1 METFSIEDI
10 SIDVE
15 RKRTKYIY
23 LRIYPPDAYVRI
35 VSPLRY
41 DIETIRMCAI
51 DDLKNIREIQKIM
64 LDDHYFLGK
73 KYVLKIVYA
82 EERQHVEIEN
92 DNMVLYIH
100 IGATQEQKQAILE
113 EWYREQ
119 LKVIIP
125 KYISKWEE
133 PMNVKV
139 SSFDIRKMSCR
150 GLCWYKAG
158 QIDINLILAKYP
170 LEILE
175 YVIVHEMAHLL
186 VHSHSKKFWAIVDKF
201 LPNWRQIVEQNRTRL
216 TFSKPFTFKYIP
228 KKNGTV
234 VSYQFFSDRKNG

>member
-10 SIDVE
+10 SIDLE
-15 RKRTKYIY
+15 RKRTKFVT
-23 LRIYPPDAYVRI
+23 LTIYPPDAYIRM

-41 DIETIRMCAI
+41 DMETIRRCAMHI
-51 DDLKNIREIQKIM
+51 FKNVQIYQKTM

-73 KYVLKIVYA
+73 KYVLKIVNT
-82 EERQHVEIEN
+82 EKIQHVEIKN
-92 DNMVLYIH
+92 GYMVLH
-100 IGATQEQKQAILE
+100 VHTGSTPEQKQAILE

-125 KYISKWEE
+125 NYISKWEE

-139 SSFDIRKMSCR
+139 SSFDIRTMSCW

-158 QIDINLILAKYP
+158 QIDIDPILAKYP

-186 VHSHSKKFWAIVDKF
+186 VHSHSKKFWAIMDKF
-201 LPNWRQIVEQNRTRL
+201 LPNWRQIIEQNRTYL
-216 TFSKPFTFKYIP
+216 TFRKPKIFKYLQ
-228 KKNGTV
+228 KKDGTL
-234 VSYQFFSDRKNG
+234 VSYQYFCDRKNG